1 MTESIHADA
10 DARFA
15 ALEPLTAPAPA
26 PDTTVRPVRRVGQ
39 VLHMSGQ
46 VAFVGTE
53 LLATG
58 VLGGDVDVTTG
69 QACARQCA
77 LNLLARL
84 QDELG
89 SLDAIEQ
96 VVKLTVFVASAPG
109 FRDQPQVANG
119 ASEVFAQVLGEA
131 GRHARSAVGV
141 AELPLGTPV
150 EVEAIV
156 QVKPALR

>member
-1 MTESIHADA
+1 MNNSPTNGA

-15 ALEPLTAPAPA
+15 ALEPVTSAAPGPQS
-26 PDTTVRPVRRVGQ
+26 TVRPLRRAGQ

-46 VAFVGTE
+46 VAFVGSE

-58 VLGGDVDVTTG
+58 VLGTDVDVPTG
-69 QACARQCA
+69 NACARQCA

-84 QDELG
+84 QEELG
-89 SLDAIEQ
+89 SLDRVAQ
-96 VVKLTVFVASAPG
+96 VVKLTVFVASAAG

-119 ASEVFAQVLGEA
+119 ASDVFVEVLGDR

-141 AELPLGTPV
+141 AELPIGTPV
-150 EVEAIV
+150 EVEAV
-156 QVKPALR
+156 VEVEPGA

>member
-1 MTESIHADA
+1 MNNSPTTGA

-15 ALEPLTAPAPA
+15 ALEPVPSAAPGPQS
-26 PDTTVRPVRRVGQ
+26 TVRALRRVGQ

-46 VAFVGTE
+46 VAFVGSD

-58 VLGGDVDVTTG
+58 VLGGDVDVPTG

-84 QDELG
+84 QEELG
-89 SLDAIEQ
+89 SLDRIAQ
-96 VVKLTVFVASAPG
+96 VVKLTVFVSSAPG

-119 ASEVFAQVLGEA
+119 ASEVFVEVLGDR

-141 AELPLGTPV
+141 AELPIGTPV
-150 EVEAIV
+150 EVEAV
-156 QVKPALR
+156 VEVEPGE

>member
-1 MTESIHADA
+1 MTTTAAQSDE

-15 ALEPLTAPAPA
+15 ALEPKLSATPG
-26 PDTTVRPVRRVGQ
+26 PDALVRPLRREGN
-39 VLHMSGQ
+39 LLMMSGQ

-58 VLGGDVDVTTG
+58 VLGDDVDVPTG

-77 LNLLARL
+77 INLLGRL
-84 QDELG
+84 QEELG
-89 SLDAIEQ
+89 SLANVKQ
-96 VVKLTVFVASAPG
+96 VLKLTVFVSSAPG
-109 FRDQPQVANG
+109 FRDQPKVANG
-119 ASEVFAQVLGEA
+119 ASEVFAHVLGER
-131 GRHARSAVGV
+131 GCHARSAIGV

-156 QVKPALR
+156 AV